1 MNGQKSTPDFLISLS
16 QETET
21 KRQKNTDRILSLS
34 RETVL
39 ALNGLIII
47 SVHAAYP
54 YKYVFY
60 MCVCVCTSVK
70 CTYIYTFMYCKNFSI
85 CCEQFFKSGTD
96 LSPQPPPCQT

>member
-60 MCVCVCTSVK
+60 MCVCVCVCVHLCK
-70 CTYIYTFMYCKNFSI
+70 MYIYIYI
-85 CCEQFFKSGTD
+85 YV
-96 LSPQPPPCQT
+96 L